1 MDLNKKLGQFT
12 CENKGLIFVWD
23 YEPEEDIS
31 DVICMLTENYYS
43 HLDEIVQF
51 MLPDLKQ
58 VYGDIDVEAVKEK
71 LGKPIIDYD
80 NGRVS
85 YLEQRF
91 DSIHIFDFEFLDDAF
106 EQLQYFSIDG

>member
-1 MDLNKKLGQFT
+1 MDFNKKLGQFT

>member
-1 MDLNKKLGQFT
+1 MDFNDRNGKFF

-23 YEPEEDIS
+23 YEPEEEIS

-58 VYGDIDVEAVKEK
+58 VY
-71 LGKPIIDYD
+71 
-80 NGRVS
+80 
-85 YLEQRF
+85 
-91 DSIHIFDFEFLDDAF
+91 EFLILNSGLTAYIF
-106 EQLQYFSIDG
+106 LSLNFWMMYLSNYSIFQLMDNTN